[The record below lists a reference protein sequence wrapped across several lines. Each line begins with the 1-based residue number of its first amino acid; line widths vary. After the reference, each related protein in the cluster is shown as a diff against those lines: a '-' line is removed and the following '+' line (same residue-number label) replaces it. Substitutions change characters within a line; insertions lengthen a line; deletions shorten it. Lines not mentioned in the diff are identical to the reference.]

1 MTKTEAVMHL
11 VDCLEVGPAQPG
23 TALAAPHNLHLIK
36 CLEVGP
42 AQPGTALAAPHNL
55 HLIKCLEVGPA
66 QPGTALAAPHILHL
80 ILTGSSHIDSNIPG
94 NGISSLAPSTW
105 LKAATQKH
113 LITAY

>member
-11 VDCLEVGPAQPG
+11 VD
-23 TALAAPHNLHLIK
+23 

-80 ILTGSSHIDSNIPG
+80 ILTGSSHIDSNIPR
-94 NGISSLAPSTW
+94 NGIIQPSFG
-105 LKAATQKH
+105 
-113 LITAY
+113 